1 MKSQHPVGVPAN
13 DDGKP
18 RRSDLTLRVWS
29 AAVLIPL
36 ALVVTWWGGLPSF
49 LLVALVS
56 AIVFAE
62 WANIVGRSPRL
73 LPSTTDVSVGIA
85 FVALSAIVAGLQGF
99 GAGLAVLVAGIVG
112 VALLSRSAW
121 LAGGVAYAGLLGVCL
136 AALRSDGADGLT
148 AVVVLLVLVW
158 GTDSFAYFAGRT
170 IGGPKLWPRVS
181 PKKTWSGSIGGLVGG
196 VLLAALTAML
206 FGVRVGPVLV
216 LVLALL
222 SIVSQAGDL
231 FESAIKRY
239 FDKKDSGCIIPG
251 HGGMMDRVD
260 GLIFAAIGAALIGA
274 LHGGNHHIGQGLLSW

>member
-1 MKSQHPVGVPAN
+1 LKSQHPVGVPAN

-62 WANIVGRSPRL
+62 WANIVGRSVRL
-73 LPSTTDVSVGIA
+73 LPSTPDVSIGTA
-85 FVALSAIVAGLQGF
+85 FVALAALIAGTQGL
-99 GAGLAVLVAGIVG
+99 GAGLAILVAGMVG

-121 LAGGVAYAGLLGVCL
+121 LVGGVAYAGLLGVSL
-136 AALRSDGADGLT
+136 ASLRADAALGLASVT
-148 AVVVLLVLVW
+148 VLLVLVW

-170 IGGPKLWPRVS
+170 LGGPKLWPRVS
-181 PKKTWSGSIGGLVGG
+181 PKKTWSGSLGGLVGG
-196 VLLAALTAML
+196 VILAALTAAA
-206 FGVRVGPVLV
+206 FGLRVGPALIHCLIVLSV
-216 LVLALL
+216 A
-222 SIVSQAGDL
+222 SQAGVL
-231 FESAIKRY
+231 FESAIKRR
-239 FDKKDSGCIIPG
+239 FDKKDSSTIIPG

-260 GLIFAAIGAALIGA
+260 GLIFAAAAAALIGWIN
-274 LHGGNHHIGQGLLSW
+274 LGDHQVGQGMLSW